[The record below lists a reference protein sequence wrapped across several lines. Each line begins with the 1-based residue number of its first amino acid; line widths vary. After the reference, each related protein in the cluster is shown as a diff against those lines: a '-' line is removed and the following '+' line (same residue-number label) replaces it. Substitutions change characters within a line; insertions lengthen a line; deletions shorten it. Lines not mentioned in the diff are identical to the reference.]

1 VDGEMARRPRDA
13 LRLLAAAAALLL
25 LAATARAEGGQ
36 YGE

>member
-1 VDGEMARRPRDA
+1 MARRPRTA
-13 LRLLAAAAALLL
+13 RGLLAAAAVLLL